1 MRIQAIRNFNTT
13 NQAKSNNVKN
23 NTTLL
28 PYYVKFKGTLPKSIV
43 DNFKMCVY
51 DLDDTLLLG
60 SQTTRDKVLN
70 FSQKTLENGANRLLV
85 YSSSR
90 SLSKIKPLIENKTL
104 AIPDY
109 IVANNG
115 VNIYKNGNGV
125 FTEAEEWSK
134 KLLENFDKK
143 KIRNFMVEV
152 ANKHKFSQK
161 EWSKIPK
168 ENIPKGQKEFRG
180 SKITEY
186 EVFGSPG
193 NIYFM
198 MAPGM
203 YEKCLPDINNFLVQ
217 SGTKA
222 VVNFQNFDS
231 KNLNELERFFSPEI
245 AKDMRNHALPR
256 LKPDGSVDVAII
268 TVKSDKGSATEYL
281 RKSLNLK
288 PDDIFTAGDDVNDAS
303 QTNKG
308 YFFAMVA
315 NATTGLK
322 NILANASNNPKIIKT
337 ANEGADGIWE
347 VIG

>member
-1 MRIQAIRNFNTT
+1 MRIQAIRNFNAT

-28 PYYVKFKGTLPKSIV
+28 PYNIKFKGTLPKSIV

-125 FTEAEEWSK
+125 FTEAE
-134 KLLENFDKK
+134 
-143 KIRNFMVEV
+143 
-152 ANKHKFSQK
+152 

-288 PDDIFTAGDDVNDAS
+288 SDDIFTAGDDVNDAS